1 MTRQYCHIG
10 SRTIAYL
17 DSAPGARDLRTVV
30 LLHAFPLGAGMW
42 EPQLRSVPKGWRL
55 ITPDLRGFGGSTSDN
70 GTPTMDDYAVDAMG
84 LLGELGVSRAV
95 VGGCSMG
102 GYATFALLKRAPDLA
117 IGVVL
122 SDTRMGAD
130 SPEGRANRRSM
141 LALVDR
147 EGPSGIARDMMPKLI
162 GETTRTTDPTVEST
176 IRRFIKQQS
185 PEGIRTAIQR
195 MMDRVDATPVVSAVR
210 VPTLVIVGEEDQL
223 TPVEESRRL
232 AEAIPGAR
240 LEIIPQ
246 AGHLPNLE
254 QPDRFNVVLTRFLE
268 DLP

>member
-1 MTRQYCHIG
+1 
-10 SRTIAYL
+10 
-17 DSAPGARDLRTVV
+17 
-30 LLHAFPLGAGMW
+30 
-42 EPQLRSVPKGWRL
+42 
-55 ITPDLRGFGGSTSDN
+55 
-70 GTPTMDDYAVDAMG
+70 
-84 LLGELGVSRAV
+84 
-95 VGGCSMG
+95 
-102 GYATFALLKRAPDLA
+102 
-117 IGVVL
+117 
-122 SDTRMGAD
+122 
-130 SPEGRANRRSM
+130 M

-162 GETTRTTDPTVEST
+162 GETTRETNPTVEST

-195 MMDRVDATPVVSAVR
+195 MMDRVDAAPVVSAVR
-210 VPTLVIVGEEDQL
+210 VPTLVIVGEEDAL

-268 DLP
+268 ELP

>member
-1 MTRQYCHIG
+1 
-10 SRTIAYL
+10 
-17 DSAPGARDLRTVV
+17 
-30 LLHAFPLGAGMW
+30 
-42 EPQLRSVPKGWRL
+42 
-55 ITPDLRGFGGSTSDN
+55 
-70 GTPTMDDYAVDAMG
+70 
-84 LLGELGVSRAV
+84 
-95 VGGCSMG
+95 
-102 GYATFALLKRAPDLA
+102 
-117 IGVVL
+117 
-122 SDTRMGAD
+122 MGAD

-162 GETTRTTDPTVEST
+162 GETTRAADPTVEST

-185 PEGIRTAIQR
+185 PDGIRTAIQR